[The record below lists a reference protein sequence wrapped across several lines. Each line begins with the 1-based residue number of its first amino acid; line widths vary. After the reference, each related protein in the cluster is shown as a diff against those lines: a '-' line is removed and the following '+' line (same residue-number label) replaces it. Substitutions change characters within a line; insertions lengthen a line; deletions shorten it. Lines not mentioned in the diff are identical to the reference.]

1 MVASTVADK
10 TMYQKEESADT
21 KPEYEHRSRYFTMR
35 GKEVWRSRFFW
46 HHLKKQYFLLDN
58 A

>member
-1 MVASTVADK
+1 MWGLSNVADR
-10 TMYQKEESADT
+10 TLYQKEESADT

-35 GKEVWRSRFFW
+35 GKAVWRSCLFAP
-46 HHLKKQYFLLDN
+46 LKKNAALLLN